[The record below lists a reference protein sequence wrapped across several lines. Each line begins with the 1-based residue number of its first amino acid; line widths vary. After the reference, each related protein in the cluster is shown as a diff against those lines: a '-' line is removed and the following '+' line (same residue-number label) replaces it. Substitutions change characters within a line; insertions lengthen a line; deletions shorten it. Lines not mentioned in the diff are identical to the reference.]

1 MNVSSIVV
9 KTLPEHM
16 QEVMDNINTVDYCEV
31 HFNDPSGNIVVTIEG
46 ESIEDQMESMKKIQS
61 IEFVSGANL
70 SYSYCE
76 EEVAPALNKINEG
89 KSANL

>member
-16 QEVMDNINTVDYCEV
+16 QEVMDNINAVEYCEV
-31 HFNDPSGNIVVTIEG
+31 HFNDESGNIVATIEG
-46 ESIEDQMESMKKIQS
+46 ENIEEQMESMKKIQS
-61 IEFVSGANL
+61 LQYVSGANL

-76 EEVAPALNKINEG
+76 EEVAPALDQINCC
-89 KSANL
+89 KPAHS